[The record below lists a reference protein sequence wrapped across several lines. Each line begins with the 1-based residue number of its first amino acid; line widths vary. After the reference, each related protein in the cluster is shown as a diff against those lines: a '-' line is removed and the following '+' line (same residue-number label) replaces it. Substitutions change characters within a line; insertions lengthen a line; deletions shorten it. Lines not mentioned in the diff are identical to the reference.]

1 MPTLIKIPPGP
12 VATLSLEEVQRLTE
26 EKAAKAIQAT
36 EWKQLS
42 LPSPNE
48 NLESPLLLDILNTK
62 IQSTMCADIT
72 SLLGRGAFENFQCL
86 LFPVTLIGIA
96 FDWFHSLA
104 PSSITSFKQLQELFI

>member
-1 MPTLIKIPPGP
+1 MPMLIKIPPGS

-62 IQSTMCADIT
+62 KGLMKKDSRRVSSLHLLRALLT
-72 SLLGRGAFENFQCL
+72 S
-86 LFPVTLIGIA
+86 
-96 FDWFHSLA
+96 
-104 PSSITSFKQLQELFI
+104 